1 MTDRDGLDLLDLRLL
16 GYLRERAEMSAA
28 YGPGPEAVAAS
39 IADAGPRPARPGG
52 IAGGMPAPAW
62 IALALVAL
70 VLVAFAASLA
80 GSEQRD
86 RSLVVVPPSEPS
98 SIGQALI
105 GRWDLDFV
113 ASGIDDSY
121 GGSPRP
127 DGMTFSTTLTFRV
140 VNHFELWSGA
150 GGGCPIGG
158 DWTATD
164 DRIALDSSTDVR
176 SCEGSIGPAPREIR
190 LRLGRAR
197 TFEISGD
204 RLILRDD
211 AGADLLTF
219 RGPPAEVTIGPQR
232 LDFEAAGIAG
242 YYTIAMQ
249 KVQRIPVGSWIE
261 LLDRNINGGTGAG
274 GGCDAFNGRVVRD
287 GQAMS
292 ISVPIAEG
300 HCGQEQ
306 PDLAVRQRLV
316 RTASFA
322 IVGDTFRLYDAEG
335 TQLLVYRA
343 MESAT
348 PAP

>member
-1 MTDRDGLDLLDLRLL
+1 MNDPDVLDLLDLRLL

-28 YGPGPEAVAAS
+28 YGPGPDAVAAS
-39 IADAGPRPARPGG
+39 IADAGPRPARSRG

-86 RSLVVVPPSEPS
+86 GLLVVPASEPS
-98 SIGQALI
+98 SVGQALL

-127 DGMTFSTTLTFRV
+127 DGMTFGSTLTFRV
-140 VNHFELWSGA
+140 VNRFELWSGA
-150 GGGCPIGG
+150 GGGCSIGG
-158 DWTATD
+158 DWTVTD

-204 RLILRDD
+204 RLVLRDD

-219 RGPPAEVTIGPQR
+219 RGPPAEVTIGPLR
-232 LDFEAAGIAG
+232 LDFEASGIAG
-242 YYTIAMQ
+242 YYTIAMR
-249 KVQRIPVGSWIE
+249 KIQRVPVGSWIE
-261 LLDRNINGGTGAG
+261 LLDRNIDGGTGAG

-300 HCGQEQ
+300 HCGTEQ
-306 PDLAVRQRLV
+306 PDLAVRQRLA

>member
-1 MTDRDGLDLLDLRLL
+1 MTDRDGLDLLDLRLV
-16 GYLRERAEMSAA
+16 GYLRERAEMAAA
-28 YGPGPEAVAAS
+28 YGPGPDAVAAS
-39 IADAGPRPARPGG
+39 VAGAGTRPAPSRST
-52 IAGGMPAPAW
+52 ARGMAALAW

-86 RSLVVVPPSEPS
+86 RSLVVPASLPPAS
-98 SIGQALI
+98 GQALI
-105 GRWDLDFV
+105 GRWDLDFA
-113 ASGIDDSY
+113 ASGIDDAY

-127 DGMTFSTTLTFRV
+127 DGLTFSTTLTFRV
-140 VNHFELWSGA
+140 VNRLELWSGA

-158 DWTATD
+158 AWTVTD
-164 DRIALDSSTDVR
+164 DRIAIDVSTGVR
-176 SCEGSIGPAPREIR
+176 SCEDSIGPAPREIR
-190 LRLGRAR
+190 LRLERAR

-219 RGPPAEVTIGPQR
+219 RGPPGEVTLGPLQ
-232 LDFEAAGIAG
+232 LDFEASGIPG

-249 KVQRIPVGSWIE
+249 KIQRVPVGSWIE
-261 LLDRNINGGTGAG
+261 LLDRNIDGGTGAA
-274 GGCDAFNGRVVRD
+274 GGCDSFSGLVARD
-287 GQAMS
+287 GQAIS
-292 ISVPIAEG
+292 ISVPVAEG
-300 HCGQEQ
+300 HCGHEQ
-306 PDLAVRQRLV
+306 PDLAVRQRLD
-316 RTASFA
+316 RAASFA

-335 TQLLVYRA
+335 AQLLVYRA

>member
-1 MTDRDGLDLLDLRLL
+1 MNDPDVLDLLDLRLL

-28 YGPGPEAVAAS
+28 YGPGPDAVAAS
-39 IADAGPRPARPGG
+39 IADAGPRPARSRG

-86 RSLVVVPPSEPS
+86 GLLVVPASEPRAT
-98 SIGQALI
+98 GQALI

-127 DGMTFSTTLTFRV
+127 DGMTFSSTLTFRV
-140 VNHFELWSGA
+140 VNRFELWSGA
-150 GGGCPIGG
+150 GGGCSIGG
-158 DWTATD
+158 DWTVTD

-176 SCEGSIGPAPREIR
+176 SCGGSIGPAPREIR
-190 LRLGRAR
+190 LRLQRAR

-219 RGPPAEVTIGPQR
+219 RGPPAEVTIGPLY
-232 LDFEAAGIAG
+232 LDFEASGIAG

-249 KVQRIPVGSWIE
+249 KIQRIPVGSWIE
-261 LLDRNINGGTGAG
+261 LLDRNIDGGTGAG

-300 HCGQEQ
+300 HCGREQ
-306 PDLAVRQRLV
+306 PDLAVRQRLAQ
-316 RTASFA
+316 TASFA
-322 IVGDTFRLYDAEG
+322 IVGDTFRLYDADG